1 MHLIFQ
7 NNTASRAEGC
17 IKKTKAVYLPMRV
30 KTAAPS
36 ARMPMITLGIA
47 SPSDANPKKRKNNM
61 VHQPA
66 MELGMFILHSP

>member
-1 MHLIFQ
+1 
-7 NNTASRAEGC
+7 
-17 IKKTKAVYLPMRV
+17 MRV

-36 ARMPMITLGIA
+36 ARIPVMTSGIA
-47 SPSDANPKKRKNNM
+47 SPSNDRPKKRKNNM

>member
-1 MHLIFQ
+1 
-7 NNTASRAEGC
+7 
-17 IKKTKAVYLPMRV
+17 MRV

-36 ARMPMITLGIA
+36 ARIPMITLGIA
-47 SPSDANPKKRKNNM
+47 RPSNDRPKKRKNNM

>member
-1 MHLIFQ
+1 
-7 NNTASRAEGC
+7 
-17 IKKTKAVYLPMRV
+17 MRV

-36 ARMPMITLGIA
+36 ARMPMMTLGIA